1 MIEIPKTA
9 QSIEYM
15 GQCFHSNQP
24 FCYKN
29 RNKLSNHITKLS
41 RFLNHELCDILNTV
55 QIIQNRGFLS
65 METIEKCKIVN
76 SILSKLLAVQNISIP
91 CSKVTLNSWDKFPSK
106 NSWVWKHLRQ
116 SRQKV
121 RRLLSVSLP
130 LMLRLLFAPFAH
142 NKCRV
147 QC

>member
-9 QSIEYM
+9 QNIEYM

-29 RNKLSNHITKLS
+29 RTKLSNYITKLS
-41 RFLNHELCDILNTV
+41 RFLNHELCDILKTV

-91 CSKVTLNSWDKFPSK
+91 CSEATFKS
-106 NSWVWKHLRQ
+106 
-116 SRQKV
+116 
-121 RRLLSVSLP
+121 
-130 LMLRLLFAPFAH
+130 
-142 NKCRV
+142 
-147 QC
+147 